1 MNIILDTIMD
11 YARLVSYATVV
22 LTSLKGI
29 YKRKFTNLLF
39 VGDIGV
45 ALVMLSVVIYIHL
58 FEVSIQ
64 ATLIDDIL
72 LTSGAVFWAV
82 IHFVAMLRD

>member
-11 YARLVSYATVV
+11 YTRLVSYALVV
-22 LTSLKGI
+22 LTSLRGI
-29 YKRKFTNLLF
+29 VQRKFTNLLF
-39 VGDIGV
+39 VGDIVV
-45 ALVMLSVVIYIHL
+45 ASLLLSVVIYIHL
-58 FEVSIQ
+58 FEVSVQ